1 MIQLLFGLQ
10 SLCLS
15 HIPSSYSL
23 YSILCLTS
31 LLINFLLFFFLPILP
46 HKAHNK
52 LILLPIRSKT
62 MEKALSDHIMLDTI
76 FLNINQIRI
85 LFLKYLMFLRIC
97 LHLIQIYN
105 FKGITMLSLWYYGN
119 CQIRFEWLQDPNEN
133 WNRRQNVLFYLSLI
147 LFLPYNWCNWCI
159 CLLNYRAYKLLLS

>member
-1 MIQLLFGLQ
+1 MIQLQFGLQ

-31 LLINFLLFFFLPILP
+31 LLINCLLSFFLPILP
-46 HKAHNK
+46 HKVHNK
-52 LILLPIRSKT
+52 LILLPIRSKI
-62 MEKALSDHIMLDTI
+62 MGKVLLDHIRLDTR

-85 LFLKYLMFLRIC
+85 LFLKYLMFLQIC
-97 LHLIQIYN
+97 LHLIQICS

-119 CQIRFEWLQDPNEN
+119 CQILFEWLRDLNE
-133 WNRRQNVLFYLSLI
+133 S
-147 LFLPYNWCNWCI
+147 
-159 CLLNYRAYKLLLS
+159 